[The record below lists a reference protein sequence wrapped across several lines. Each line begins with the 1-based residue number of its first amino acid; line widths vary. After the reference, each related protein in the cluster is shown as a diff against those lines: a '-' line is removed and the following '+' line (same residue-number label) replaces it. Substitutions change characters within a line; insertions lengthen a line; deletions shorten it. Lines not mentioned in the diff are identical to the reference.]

1 MSMFVAILIS
11 ILAVSV
17 AILLVIYVLVPL
29 FAIIGKLIAHVSRFV
44 GGMFSDTLRAIGAL
58 LTAILLS
65 PLVVGTIVIGRWS
78 AAAHF
83 GRAVQREIGVCFFC
97 IYRVFIGHPA
107 RLLGLRAL
115 TEGIEQ
121 RVPDAMAKAPG
132 SDKPSRR
139 SGQFDGYTIVGS
151 LPGGGS
157 GARIFVAEP
166 DERKIAI
173 FSRSGHA
180 DITQVVIK
188 SFSVHDGSS
197 LPQIIRES
205 RSLEAARRLGLVLD
219 HELDENRFFYVMP
232 YVPGRDLTSATRAL
246 HDAAGQDG
254 LARKQLDEA
263 LIYAADLLTT
273 LDRYHSGGLW
283 HKDVKPDNIIV
294 HDGRAHLVDLGLV
307 TPIRSAM
314 TLTTHGTEYFRD
326 PEMVRMALRG
336 VKVHEVDGAKFDIYA
351 SGAVLFSMIENSFPA
366 HGGLSQITRKCPDA
380 LKLII
385 RRAMTDYHARY
396 EHVPSMLADLRVV
409 IDAPDPYAVKPAD
422 LPSMRG
428 ESPERL
434 AEAVEEVRHAAS
446 PLPQAPPA
454 VGRDR
459 PATESPRSPVPD
471 RPNPLLRVT
480 DWWKGRYEVAGD
492 RPARANR
499 DDFGVHAYGVSIGAR
514 GVRAHAGPVRPIA
527 IGLRPS
533 ADEQL
538 RRARARVDSARHRVE
553 SRMRSRT
560 RLASFSNKPNAG
572 VGLAVGLTFGV
583 LGAAAVLVYSNR
595 DKIDDMVR
603 RAQIN
608 TGSPFNLQ
616 FDAPADEF
624 RAAMAKLRDN
634 DSARRALESV
644 VTAIDSL
651 DGISPDDSRAR
662 VASWIDTATASA
674 TTTTLPPKPA
684 DATGEIGSILVLDE
698 LRDATPDIRRGY
710 VNPIA
715 DALTGL
721 GLSLIRADD
730 GPEAADLIAQARKE
744 LGSIPPQPDDQ
755 FRATVARWLATQPKS
770 LRGVLLF
777 RWTTPGADAEPAA
790 TFFSQ
795 RGFDGVWLQRHLPP
809 AAGPI

>member
-1 MSMFVAILIS
+1 MPMFVAILIS

-17 AILLVIYVLVPL
+17 AVLLVIYVLVPL
-29 FAIIGKLIAHVSRFV
+29 FAIIGKLIAHVARFI

-83 GRAVQREIGVCFFC
+83 GRAVQREVGVCFFC
-97 IYRVFIGHPA
+97 IYRVLIGHPA

-115 TEGIEQ
+115 TEGIEN

-139 SGQFDGYTIVGS
+139 TGQFDGYKIVGS

-166 DERKIAI
+166 DERKLAI

-180 DITQVVIK
+180 DIIQVVIK

-232 YVPGRDLTSATRAL
+232 YVPGRDLTTATRAL
-246 HDAAGQDG
+246 HDAAGPDG
-254 LARKQLDEA
+254 LGRRQLDEA
-263 LIYAADLLTT
+263 LAYAADLLTT

-351 SGAVLFSMIENSFPA
+351 AGAVLYSVIENSFPA
-366 HGGLSQITRKCPDA
+366 HGGLSQITKKCPDA

-409 IDAPDPYAVKPAD
+409 MDAADPYAVKPAD

-428 ESPERL
+428 ESPERI

-446 PLPQAPPA
+446 PVPPA
-454 VGRDR
+454 AAAVGQAR
-459 PATESPRSPVPD
+459 PAPAAPARPEPD
-471 RPNPLLRVT
+471 RPSPLLRVT
-480 DWWKGRYEVAGD
+480 DWWKGRYEVTGA
-492 RPARANR
+492 RPVGAER
-499 DDFGVHAYGVSIGAR
+499 DDRGVHAYGFSIGAR
-514 GVRAHAGPVRPIA
+514 GVHAHAGPVRLTPP
-527 IGLRPS
+527 GSRPS
-533 ADEQL
+533 AEEQL

-553 SRMRSRT
+553 ARMRRRT
-560 RLASFSNKPNAG
+560 RSSSFSNNPNAG
-572 VGLAVGLTFGV
+572 VGLAVGLTFGI
-583 LGAAAVLVYSNR
+583 LGAVGIVAYSNR
-595 DKIDDMVR
+595 DKIDDMIR
-603 RAQIN
+603 RAQAQ
-608 TGSPFNLQ
+608 TGAPLNIQ
-616 FDAPADEF
+616 IDAPGEDI
-624 RAAMAKLRDN
+624 RAAIAKLRDN
-634 DSARRALESV
+634 DSARRSLESIMV
-644 VTAIDSL
+644 AIDSL
-651 DGISPDDSRAR
+651 DGIKPDDSRAR
-662 VASWIDTATASA
+662 FESWLGSAAASA
-674 TTTTLPPKPA
+674 PAAPVPPKPA
-684 DATGEIGSILVLDE
+684 ATPGGVGTILVLDE
-698 LRDATPDIRRGY
+698 LRDAAPEVRRGY
-710 VNPIA
+710 VEPIA
-715 DALTGL
+715 EALAGL
-721 GLSLIRADD
+721 GLSLIRAGDSPD
-730 GPEAADLIAQARKE
+730 ADTAIAQARKE
-744 LGSIPPQPDDQ
+744 LGSIPPQLDDQ
-755 FRATVARWLATQPKS
+755 FREAVARWLATQPKS

-777 RWTTPGADAEPAA
+777 RWTNPGADAEPAA

-795 RGFDGVWLQRHLPP
+795 RGFDADWLQRHLPP
-809 AAGPI
+809 GAGRI